1 MSEGQFKS
9 MKKIALFGFL
19 LFFFVSIAEIKA
31 ENTKMGEIA
40 IFNEQVS
47 WTDIGAAKADT
58 AKILKTT
65 LGKVKVY
72 GDKAIG
78 DFAKKRTEDGALD
91 IIITFG
97 YFPVSLYKPGNA
109 EKEDS
114 LAEKF
119 LEGGDMFMNAA
130 DYIFYVTQGGGANG
144 ENGLKTITDSNFDC
158 WTDGNSIKPTAE
170 GKKYTPSLKPT
181 ASQRSLK
188 NDQISDDKNWEV
200 EVVFGDDKGGKGS
213 LLDPV
218 IIRQK
223 EHGGRVSIVTQT
235 PGAVAY
241 RGDVMFEIL
250 ENYIKKEVA
259 MAFSVEAESKLA
271 TTWAQIKNF

>member
-1 MSEGQFKS
+1 
-9 MKKIALFGFL
+9 MKKISVFALL
-19 LFFFVSIAEIKA
+19 LSLCILAFDAESKNA
-31 ENTKMGEIA
+31 QMGEVA
-40 IFNEQVS
+40 IFNESVG
-47 WTDIGAAKADT
+47 WTNVGAAKEAT
-58 AKILKTT
+58 EKILKTK
-65 LGKVKVY
+65 LKAKVY

-114 LAEKF
+114 IAEEF

-158 WTDGNSIKPTAE
+158 WTDGNSIKPTPE

-188 NDQISDDKNWEV
+188 KDQIDDDKNWEV

-223 EHGGRVSIVTQT
+223 EHGGRVCIVTQT
-235 PGAVAY
+235 PDAVAY
-241 RGDVMFEIL
+241 RGDVMFDIL
-250 ENYIKKEVA
+250 ENYIRKEVA
-259 MAFSVEAESKLA
+259 AAFSVDPQSKLA
-271 TTWAQIKNF
+271 TTWSEIKSF

>member
-1 MSEGQFKS
+1 
-9 MKKIALFGFL
+9 MKKVALFGFL
-19 LFFFVSIAEIKA
+19 LSFYMFIAEAKA
-31 ENTKMGEIA
+31 KNTKMGEIA
-40 IFNEQVS
+40 VFNEQVG
-47 WTDIGAAKADT
+47 WTDVGAAKAAT
-58 AKILKTT
+58 EKILKTK
-65 LGKVKVY
+65 LGKIKVY
-72 GDKAIG
+72 NDKDIG
-78 DFAKKRTEDGALD
+78 NFAKKRTKDGALD

-114 LAEKF
+114 IAEKF

-158 WTDGNSIKPTAE
+158 WTDGNSIKATPE
-170 GKKYTPSLKPT
+170 GEKYTPSLKPT
-181 ASQRSLK
+181 ASQRSFK
-188 NDQISDDKNWEV
+188 KDQIDADKNWEV

-223 EHGGRVSIVTQT
+223 EHGGRVCIVTQT

-250 ENYIKKEVA
+250 ENYVRKEVA
-259 MAFSVEAESKLA
+259 MAFSVEAESKLT